1 MPTVIETFATGGVTY
16 QKGALVAAD
25 DPAVLRL
32 PDLFAGVK
40 PAAAATAPKP
50 ARKAAPKKET
60 D

>member
-1 MPTVIETFATGGVTY
+1 MPTVIATFATGGVTY

-40 PAAAATAPKP
+40 PADASPKLP
-50 ARKAAPKKET
+50 RKAAPKKEN

>member
-1 MPTVIETFATGGVTY
+1 MPTVKETFATGGVTY

-40 PAAAATAPKP
+40 APATTPQLP
-50 ARKAAPKKET
+50 RKAAPKKET

>member
-1 MPTVIETFATGGVTY
+1 MPTVIATFATGGITY
-16 QKGALVAAD
+16 QKGATVAAD

-40 PAAAATAPKP
+40 PAATPPKLP
-50 ARKAAPKKET
+50 RKTAPKKET